1 MSSDDAIIGKTL
13 DGIITSWNKSAE
25 RLYGYSEAE
34 AVGQSIE
41 IIVPPDRRQELQKIL
56 YNIGRGERVEHLETE
71 RVPKD
76 GQSISVS
83 ITVSPIIDDDGN
95 VVGAST
101 IARDITRQKRA
112 EAELKRANRAIKAIS
127 KCNEAVIHA
136 KEESSLLYEVC
147 RIIVEVGGYRMAWIG
162 YTMNDANKSIKPMAN
177 AGVTQD
183 YVVKARVTWADTER
197 GRGPAG
203 TAVRTGQPC
212 VTKHVT
218 TDPNFAPWRNDAIKM
233 GYNSVVG
240 LPLLSD
246 DKAFGVLTIYS
257 VKPDA
262 FDREELTLLQD
273 LADNLTYGIISLRN
287 SIKRV
292 KAEADLRT
300 AKADAE
306 LYLDLMGHD
315 INNMSQIGLGFIELA
330 HNTIETEGKLSLD
343 NVELLDKAESSL
355 KNITRLID
363 NVQKLR
369 REKKGL
375 YKPEMIDVGA
385 MVSGVIKQFPG
396 VPGRNVNIAYNIAT
410 HYRVQA
416 DALLSDVFINLIDNA
431 IKHSKGDLNV
441 KVQVGWVTY
450 DKKPYCKVA
459 VEDNGPGIPDTLKN
473 SLFGRL
479 DLGLTRP
486 KGRGFGLY
494 LTKTL
499 VDDYR
504 GKVWVEDRVP
514 GDYTQGARFVVLL
527 PAVEK

>member
-1 MSSDDAIIGKTL
+1 M
-13 DGIITSWNKSAE
+13 
-25 RLYGYSEAE
+25 
-34 AVGQSIE
+34 
-41 IIVPPDRRQELQKIL
+41 
-56 YNIGRGERVEHLETE
+56 
-71 RVPKD
+71 
-76 GQSISVS
+76 
-83 ITVSPIIDDDGN
+83 
-95 VVGAST
+95 
-101 IARDITRQKRA
+101 
-112 EAELKRANRAIKAIS
+112 
-127 KCNEAVIHA
+127 
-136 KEESSLLYEVC
+136 
-147 RIIVEVGGYRMAWIG
+147 
-162 YTMNDANKSIKPMAN
+162 
-177 AGVTQD
+177 
-183 YVVKARVTWADTER
+183 
-197 GRGPAG
+197 
-203 TAVRTGQPC
+203 
-212 VTKHVT
+212 
-218 TDPNFAPWRNDAIKM
+218 DPNFAPWRNDAIKM
-233 GYNSVVG
+233 GYNSVIG

-369 REKKGL
+369 QEKKGL

-385 MVSGVIKQFPG
+385 MVSGVIKQFLG
-396 VPGRNVNIAYNIAT
+396 VPGRNVNIACNITA

-416 DALLSDVFINLIDNA
+416 YALLSDVFINLVDNA

-441 KVQVGWVTY
+441 KVQVDRVTY
-450 DKKPYCKVA
+450 DKKPHCKVA
-459 VEDNGPGIPDTLKN
+459 VEDNGPGIPKH
-473 SLFGRL
+473 
-479 DLGLTRP
+479 
-486 KGRGFGLY
+486 
-494 LTKTL
+494 
-499 VDDYR
+499 
-504 GKVWVEDRVP
+504 
-514 GDYTQGARFVVLL
+514 
-527 PAVEK
+527 